1 MSLAATITAAVGQ
14 LSGAAG
20 QVLGGMSAGTAECG
34 ARPVLAKNRDE
45 WNACVARNTAI
56 REQATMNQMNNR
68 TTEQPATNPLVIVA
82 VVAVVVVVLILLF
95 RKK

>member
-56 REQATMNQMNNR
+56 REQATMNNR